1 MLRDR
6 LNQGLRHLPTWAVY
20 ICMALPLPLFFWQG
34 IAGALGPEPIR
45 ALEHLY
51 GQVALAYLVASLAIT
66 PLRRVWGINLLRF
79 RRAAGVM
86 GFVYVVAHLLVW
98 LLLDIGSAAAI
109 WADIVKRPYITVGM
123 AAFVLLIPLAVT
135 STNGM
140 IRRLGHATWQKIHY
154 LIYPLAILAVLH
166 HYFMVKGFQMEPLVH
181 GAILAVLL
189 AWRVPKWIKPMFSGK
204 TAEA

>member
-98 LLLDIGSAAAI
+98 LLLDIASAAAI

-123 AAFVLLIPLAVT
+123 AAFVLLVPLAMT
-135 STNGM
+135 STNAAQ
-140 IRRLGHATWQKIHY
+140 RRLGPRWGQLHKLAYPAILLGGIHY
-154 LIYPLAILAVLH
+154 VMQAKGWQLQPILWL
-166 HYFMVKGFQMEPLVH
+166 
-181 GAILAVLL
+181 GAILLLL
-189 AWRVPKWIKPMFSGK
+189 ALRLGRKSRKRQPSPG
-204 TAEA
+204 

>member
-98 LLLDIGSAAAI
+98 LLLDIASAAAI

-123 AAFVLLIPLAVT
+123 AAFVLLVPLAMT
-135 STNGM
+135 STNAAQ
-140 IRRLGHATWQKIHY
+140 RRLGPRWGQLHKLAYPAILLGGIHY
-154 LIYPLAILAVLH
+154 VMQAKGWQLQPVLW
-166 HYFMVKGFQMEPLVH
+166 L
-181 GAILAVLL
+181 GAILLLLVLRL
-189 AWRVPKWIKPMFSGK
+189 GRKSRKRQPSLG
-204 TAEA
+204 

>member
-123 AAFVLLIPLAVT
+123 AAFVLLVPLAMT
-135 STNGM
+135 STNAAQ
-140 IRRLGHATWQKIHY
+140 RRLGPRWGQLHKLAYPAILLGGIHY
-154 LIYPLAILAVLH
+154 VMQAKGWQLQPILWL
-166 HYFMVKGFQMEPLVH
+166 
-181 GAILAVLL
+181 GAILLLL
-189 AWRVPKWIKPMFSGK
+189 ALRLGRKSRKRQPSLG
-204 TAEA
+204 

>member
-6 LNQGLRHLPTWAVY
+6 LNHALRHVPTWAVY
-20 ICMALPLPLFFWQG
+20 ICMAVPLPVFFWQG
-34 IAGALGPEPIR
+34 LTGALGPEPIR

-66 PLRRVWGINLLRF
+66 PLRRNLGINLLRF

-98 LLLDIGSAAAI
+98 LVLDIASVTAI

-123 AAFVLLIPLAVT
+123 AAFLLLLPLAAT
-135 STNGM
+135 SSNAAQ
-140 IRRLGHATWQKIHY
+140 RRLGHRWEQLHKLTYPAIVLGGLHYVMQAKGWQLQPIVW
-154 LIYPLAILAVLH
+154 L
-166 HYFMVKGFQMEPLVH
+166 
-181 GAILAVLL
+181 GAILLLL
-189 AWRVPKWIKPMFSGK
+189 ALRMGRKSRNRRASQG
-204 TAEA
+204 

>member
-6 LNQGLRHLPTWAVY
+6 LNQGLRHLPTWSVY

-98 LLLDIGSAAAI
+98 LLLDIASAAAI

-123 AAFVLLIPLAVT
+123 AAFVLLVPLAMT
-135 STNGM
+135 STNAAQ
-140 IRRLGHATWQKIHY
+140 RRLGPRWGQLHKLAYPAILLGGIHY
-154 LIYPLAILAVLH
+154 VMQAKGWLLQPILWL
-166 HYFMVKGFQMEPLVH
+166 
-181 GAILAVLL
+181 GAILLLL
-189 AWRVPKWIKPMFSGK
+189 ALRLGCKSRKRQPSLG
-204 TAEA
+204 